1 MRKRSL
7 AWVLTLV
14 MLLSILPLGAAAQG
28 FTDVQAGSYY
38 ETPVGYGIK
47 LLAGTTSDFGFS
59 AAHNKVCSACRFFD
73 KRRKSVKK
81 SPALLGA
88 GNSFCA
94 KMQNCA
100 KVFRKLFII
109 LSFFRFRT

>member
-73 KRRKSVKK
+73 KCRKSVKNL
-81 SPALLGA
+81 PPCLGREIHFVLICKTA
-88 GNSFCA
+88 QRYSVNYS
-94 KMQNCA
+94 
-100 KVFRKLFII
+100 
-109 LSFFRFRT
+109 

>member
-38 ETPVGYGIK
+38 ETPV
-47 LLAGTTSDFGFS
+47 
-59 AAHNKVCSACRFFD
+59 
-73 KRRKSVKK
+73 
-81 SPALLGA
+81 
-88 GNSFCA
+88 
-94 KMQNCA
+94 Q
-100 KVFRKLFII
+100 
-109 LSFFRFRT
+109 